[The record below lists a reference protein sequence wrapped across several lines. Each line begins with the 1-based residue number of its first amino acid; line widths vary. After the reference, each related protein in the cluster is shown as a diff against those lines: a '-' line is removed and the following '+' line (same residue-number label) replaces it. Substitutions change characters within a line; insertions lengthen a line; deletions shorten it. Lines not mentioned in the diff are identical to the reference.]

1 MAISFDPRKI
11 RPSFRQPSD
20 PRSKMCAQGP
30 HDFMSPP
37 YDGFAKSRTRLEA
50 ERALNRRSRIGQ
62 RRARH
67 SLSLKTLGQDGP
79 LVAKEIEST
88 GQTLRTRY
96 VDGSRQLRREMSFG
110 QGYRT
115 SDGRMQELSK
125 AAASMVPDSAGKHCS
140 RGRKN
145 EGEESKRTGCTLA
158 AGLRPGGVS
167 SAGDDAITP
176 LSLRL
181 VESFVGLA
189 DGLLGEYRLVS

>member
-67 SLSLKTLGQDGP
+67 SLSLKTLGQDGL
-79 LVAKEIEST
+79 LVAKETEST

-96 VDGSRQLRREMSFG
+96 VDGSRQLLREMPFG
-110 QGYRT
+110 QGHGT
-115 SDGRMQELSK
+115 SDGRTQELSK

-140 RGRKN
+140 RGGKN
-145 EGEESKRTGCTLA
+145 EEKKARELA
-158 AGLRPGGVS
+158 AHLRRGSGQAEFRQQATTQLRPCLF
-167 SAGDDAITP
+167 A
-176 LSLRL
+176 L
-181 VESFVGLA
+181 
-189 DGLLGEYRLVS
+189 